1 MEAGNQFSGDIKALK
16 IIHAAMTIGQVL
28 FAAIIAF
35 LVLTGLIPGIEGSLA
50 NILLLVTVFFI
61 LFGTITSQLL
71 FQSRL
76 NLARKETTLPNKLAA
91 YRSALIIRY
100 ALIEA
105 PSLFTVIAALLTGN
119 PLFLLLAG
127 MIIVFF
133 LTLYPSVARA
143 ALHLGLEPG
152 EKTLLGVMEQ

>member
-1 MEAGNQFSGDIKALK
+1 MNTKHHFIADIKALK

-28 FAAIIAF
+28 FAALMTF
-35 LVLTGLIPGIEGSLA
+35 LWFAGMLATADGSLA
-50 NILLLVTVFFI
+50 DILLIISVFFI

-133 LTLYPSVARA
+133 LTLYPSTTRI
-143 ALHLGLEPG
+143 ALHLGLEPE
-152 EKTLLGVMEQ
+152 EKALLGVKE

>member
-1 MEAGNQFSGDIKALK
+1 METGNQFSPDIKALK
-16 IIHAAMTIGQVL
+16 IIHAAMAIGQIL
-28 FAAIIAF
+28 FAALMTF
-35 LVLTGLIPGIEGSLA
+35 LVMAGLLPAIDGSLA
-50 NILLLVTVFFI
+50 NILLIVSVFLI
-61 LFGTITSQLL
+61 ISGTIASQLL

-76 NLARKETTLPNKLAA
+76 NLARKETTLTGKLAV

-105 PSLFTVIAALLTGN
+105 PSLFTIIAALLTGN

-133 LTLYPSVARA
+133 LALYPSAARM
-143 ALHLGLEPG
+143 ALHLGLEPE
-152 EKTLLGVMEQ
+152 EKALLGVME